1 MKYIEFPE
9 LSRLAQ
15 ALSHEGPE
23 CSVHTRIEAYSCKPI
38 SRDKKLFK
46 SLETAYIDDTA
57 ASPPLPAFVEP
68 EAELATP
75 FGPIDKHA
83 SRKTLYTLIATL
95 NVAFPDHEFSDV
107 RPGHFT
113 KEPSGA
119 AVLNSLSTTLISPGG
134 NGSPAYGAYGA
145 YGRGRAPARA
155 PRTYSAYPPSSPDLF
170 PSSAPTSSSPVS
182 LMRPSP
188 FAPPKVVTS
197 THPTLFRILDD
208 VIGLTDCEVFSY
220 TPDIASD
227 PHAND
232 DDEDF
237 DAASV
242 GDEDSED
249 ENPDEF
255 PFDADFDEEPSYTS
269 TSPGRR
275 IYTASPTRDG
285 THNHS
290 SGSLNSPPVRHQRPH
305 RTRGALL
312 WSSHWF
318 FFNRKLKRIIYIT
331 LWSRTSRPRWRTDSG
346 SSNESNDWSNDLV
359 SSSSSSSVPKE
370 RFHAWSDSTGAGAR
384 AMGLHAWM

>member
-1 MKYIEFPE
+1 VPHIRFTHMKYIEFPE

-38 SRDKKLFK
+38 GRDKKLFK
-46 SLETAYIDDTA
+46 SLETAYADDA
-57 ASPPLPAFVEP
+57 AHSPPLPAFVEP

-75 FGPIDKHA
+75 FGPIDKHQ

-95 NVAFPDHEFSDV
+95 NVAYPDHEFSDV
-107 RPGHFT
+107 RPSHFT

-119 AVLNSLSTTLISPGG
+119 AVLNALSTTLVAPGRV
-134 NGSPAYGAYGA
+134 PT
-145 YGRGRAPARA
+145 RA
-155 PRTYSAYPPSSPDLF
+155 PRTYSSYPPSSPALF

-182 LMRPSP
+182 YILPSP
-188 FAPPKVVTS
+188 FAPPQVVTS

-220 TPDIASD
+220 EPDLASD

-232 DDEDF
+232 DDDDF

-242 GDEDSED
+242 GDEDSD
-249 ENPDEF
+249 GSDDSGF
-255 PFDADFDEEPSYTS
+255 PFDADFDDEPSV
-269 TSPGRR
+269 SPGRR
-275 IYTASPTRDG
+275 FVESPTGMKPR
-285 THNHS
+285 
-290 SGSLNSPPVRHQRPH
+290 SPPVRLPR
-305 RTRGALL
+305 RRGALL

-318 FFNRKLKRIIYIT
+318 FLNRKLKRIVYIS

-346 SSNESNDWSNDLV
+346 SSEESWASELST
-359 SSSSSSSVPKE
+359 SSSIPQE
-370 RFHAWSDSTGAGAR
+370 RFHGWSDSVGAGAR
-384 AMGLHAWM
+384 AMGLRAWM